1 MDSNKRLLDADAIIV
16 AAYHNRNIKTYPAAY
31 PGVLVSGRI
40 VMVFWEMVKFCF
52 KNKRL

>member
-31 PGVLVSGRI
+31 PGVFGVRQDRYGL
-40 VMVFWEMVKFCF
+40 WEMVKFCF